1 MGANM
6 AGSKDYYE
14 MLGVSKTATDE
25 ELKKAYRQLA
35 KKYHPDSH
43 EGEDKKG
50 AEEKFKQVSEAYS
63 VLADKQKRAQYDQF
77 GSNFENPGF
86 GGGGGAEG
94 YNGFGG
100 FDFSGFSGGMDI
112 DLEDILGSVFG
123 SGFGGFSSSSKAERP
138 SKGADLRYNMHL
150 TFEEAVFGVNKD
162 VNVTRNETC
171 SNCSGSGARPGT
183 SSPTCDKCAGKG
195 KVQTVQNTIMGAF
208 SQVKTCDKC
217 NGTGKYNP
225 NPCDKCSGSG
235 IASKTKKIN
244 IKIPAGIDNGQA
256 VSLRG
261 EGDIGKK
268 GGPNGDLFIVVAVA
282 PHKVFTRN
290 GFDILFDMKVPFTK
304 AALGGTITIPTLEGE
319 MEFNIPEGTET
330 ASKFKI
336 RGKGVPS
343 MRGSSR
349 GDLEFTVHVDVPRK
363 LTEKQREVL
372 IQFAD
377 AMGDEVN
384 KKKNFF
390 GR

>member
-1 MGANM
+1 M

-43 EGEDKKG
+43 DGEDKKA

-63 VLADKQKRAQYDQF
+63 VLSDKQKRAQYDQF
-77 GSNFENPGF
+77 GSNFENAGF
-86 GGGGGAEG
+86 GGGAGGYG
-94 YNGFGG
+94 GGFGG

-123 SGFGGFSSSSKAERP
+123 GGFGGFSSSKAERP
-138 SKGADLRYNMHL
+138 TKGADLRYNMHL
-150 TFEEAVFGVNKD
+150 TFEEAVFGITKEI
-162 VNVTRNETC
+162 NVTRNETC
-171 SNCSGSGARPGT
+171 DTCSGSGAKPGT
-183 SSPTCDKCAGKG
+183 STITCDRCNGKG

-225 NPCDKCSGSG
+225 TPCEKCSGNG
-235 IASKTKKIN
+235 IVRKTRKIN
-244 IKIPAGIDNGQA
+244 VRIPAGIDDNQA

-268 GGPNGDLFIVVAVA
+268 GGPNGDLFVVVSVA
-282 PHKVFTRN
+282 PHKTFRRK
-290 GFDILFDMKVPFTK
+290 GFDILFDTKVPFAK

-330 ASKFKI
+330 ESKFKI
-336 RGKGVPS
+336 RGKGVPN
-343 MRGSSR
+343 MNGNNR
-349 GDLEFTVHVDVPRK
+349 GDLEFIVHVDVPKRLNETQK
-363 LTEKQREVL
+363 ELLKK
-372 IQFAD
+372 FAES
-377 AMGDEVN
+377 MGDEVN